1 MELQGT
7 DAKEGDNV
15 GYITFGKTFKEN
27 KQHLSSF
34 LNVPLSV
41 TFFFNNISVTSWR
54 PVSFIVGGNRR
65 KPLSCRKSLTN
76 FIT

>member
-15 GYITFGKTFKEN
+15 GYITFGRTFKKS
-27 KQHLSSF
+27 KQPLSSF

-41 TFFFNNISVTSWR
+41 IFQLYHGGRSV
-54 PVSFIVGGNRR
+54 
-65 KPLSCRKSLTN
+65 LL
-76 FIT
+76 